1 MSDNPTW
8 VGLVGAIIGILI
20 AMNGKNWFPYISA
33 TFASLIVIDIVLLF
47 AASKGWTESVHG
59 IEITLFIAIV
69 LAIPVGIFT
78 RKHTGI
84 ALGLNGVFMGACA
97 GGLFYCFILAVL
109 GWNTFIG
116 LIMLTCIFA
125 FAGGIMAFEFGWQ
138 MVLYGTSFTGSYI
151 FMRSCTLI
159 FSARWAGFPNEHE
172 IYAKLQDGEKVSD
185 EFIAWQFWVYIAVL
199 VIVFFGTAG
208 Y

>member
-1 MSDNPTW
+1 MKSKHKPAFVKTRN
-8 VGLVGAIIGILI
+8 GLFHYFLLKERLAP
-20 AMNGKNWFPYISA
+20 ASPPD
-33 TFASLIVIDIVLLF
+33 FAP
-47 AASKGWTESVHG
+47 A
-59 IEITLFIAIV
+59 
-69 LAIPVGIFT
+69 
-78 RKHTGI
+78 
-84 ALGLNGVFMGACA
+84 ACA